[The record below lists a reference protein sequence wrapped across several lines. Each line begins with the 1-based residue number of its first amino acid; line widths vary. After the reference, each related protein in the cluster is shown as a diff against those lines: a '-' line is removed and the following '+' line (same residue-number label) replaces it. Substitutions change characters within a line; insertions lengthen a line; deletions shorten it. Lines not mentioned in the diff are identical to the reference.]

1 MGFIN
6 LFYSPIFATIKISNT
21 KMKKI
26 VTTISFILF
35 YFLSNAQSIAIN
47 TDGSTANATSILDV
61 KSTTKGI
68 LIPRMSKVEKNAIVL
83 PANGLVIYQN
93 APDSVGFHYYNGTV
107 WVWLQNS
114 NEGWSLNG
122 NDNVTALNFL
132 GSINNNALRFR
143 INNKQSGIIDSSYQN
158 TSLGY
163 QSLINTINNGNNT
176 AIGFDAGKSLSTGYG
191 NALLGNKTLAASING
206 SENVAIGDSAMG
218 NAINS
223 SSNTAVGYY
232 ALKSLDGQ
240 VSQSFNTAI
249 GYRSQSFQTGTT
261 AGFLA
266 DNNTSVGSYA
276 MEKNVTGNRNVAIG
290 RSAMRNVD
298 SSSGNVAIG
307 NGALFQNNRTD
318 FSQNVAIGSFAL
330 NQDLDGIWNTV
341 IGGDAMAFT
350 QRSSLNSVVGFR
362 SLKSILDGGENNTL
376 GVGTMEYKDTALSCV
391 AIGRFA
397 LSGHPTNDNLP
408 DTGSIAIGTRAGRY
422 NNVSYNTFIGY
433 ESGIGSAGATGMT
446 GKEIVSIG
454 SFSLNKLSTGSSN
467 STFGYAALFNNTTG
481 NGNIGVGTRSLFQN
495 RTGKYNVA
503 IGDSALYGSASNIGD
518 RNIAVGSYTLKSVSG
533 LANNNVAIGD
543 SAAQRIVDGTD
554 NIAIGS
560 DALSQN
566 VLGIRNVAIGA
577 GALYTNFNSA
587 NVAIGYNAGYN
598 EGGGGKLYIENSNA
612 DKNNAL
618 IYGDFDNDSLNLNA
632 KVNIKNYTRL
642 GQQTDGAPA
651 IKMKKLIIPVGPAVD
666 GFQSYPMGSGITDA
680 KVIGAQIFVIY
691 ASPWKIPASYRDAAG
706 YEFNYQVQANNI
718 VIINKAGNSA
728 NIGTKPFTVLITY
741 EE

>member
-1 MGFIN
+1 
-6 LFYSPIFATIKISNT
+6 
-21 KMKKI
+21 MKKI
-26 VTTISFILF
+26 IIIITLILF
-35 YFLSNAQSIAIN
+35 YFFSNAQSVAIN
-47 TDGSTANATSILDV
+47 NDGSIANSSSILDV

-68 LIPRMSKVEKNAIVL
+68 LIPRMSKAEKNSIAT
-83 PANGLVIYQN
+83 PSNGLLIYQN
-93 APDSVGFHYYNGTV
+93 VPDSIGFHYYNGSN

-114 NEGWSLNG
+114 NEGWGVNG
-122 NDNVTALNFL
+122 NTITGANFL
-132 GSINNNALRFR
+132 GSSNNIPLSFKV
-143 INNKQSGIIDSSYQN
+143 NNLLSGKIDSTNQN
-158 TSLGY
+158 TSFGFQAL
-163 QSLINTINNGNNT
+163 LNTSNNKYNT
-176 AIGFDAGKSLSTGYG
+176 AVGFDAGKGLITGIG
-191 NALLGNKTLAASING
+191 NVLFGNKALATSTNS

-218 NAINS
+218 NALNT

-232 ALKSLDGQ
+232 TLKGLNGQ
-240 VSQSFNTAI
+240 SAQSFNTAI
-249 GYRSQSFQTGTT
+249 GYRAQSFSTSNDI
-261 AGFLA
+261 GFLSE
-266 DNNTSVGSYA
+266 NNTSVGSFA
-276 MEKNVTGNRNVAIG
+276 LERNITGNRNVAIG
-290 RSAMRNVD
+290 RSAMRYSD
-298 SSSGNVAIG
+298 STSGNVAVG
-307 NGALFQNNRTD
+307 HAALVLNSRAD
-318 FSQNVAIGSFAL
+318 FSQNVAVGSFAL
-330 NQDLDGIWNTV
+330 NIDASGLWNTA
-341 IGGDAMAFT
+341 IGGDAMISANG
-350 QRSSLNSVVGFR
+350 SSLNSVVGFR
-362 SLKSILDGGENNTL
+362 SLSIITGGGENNTL

-433 ESGIGSAGATGMT
+433 ESGIGSAGVTGMT

-503 IGDSALYGSASNIGD
+503 IGDSALYGSSSNIGD
-518 RNIAVGSYTLKSVSG
+518 RNIAVGSYTLRSVSG
-533 LANNNVAIGD
+533 LANNNVALGD
-543 SAAQRIVDGTD
+543 SAAQRVVDGS
-554 NIAIGS
+554 NNVAIGS

-566 VLGIRNVAIGA
+566 VLGIKNVAIGT

-587 NVAIGYNAGYN
+587 NIAIGYNAGYN
-598 EGGGGKLYIENSNA
+598 ESGGAKLYIENSSA
-612 DKNNAL
+612 DKDNSL

-632 KVNIKNYTRL
+632 KVSIKNYTRL
-642 GQQTDGAPA
+642 GQQADGAPA
-651 IKMKKLIIPVGPAVD
+651 IKMKKLLIPVGPAVD
-666 GFQSYPMGSGITDA
+666 GFQSYPMGSGITDT
-680 KVIGAQIFVIY
+680 KVIGVQIFVTY

-728 NIGTKPFTVLITY
+728 NIGAKPFTVLITY